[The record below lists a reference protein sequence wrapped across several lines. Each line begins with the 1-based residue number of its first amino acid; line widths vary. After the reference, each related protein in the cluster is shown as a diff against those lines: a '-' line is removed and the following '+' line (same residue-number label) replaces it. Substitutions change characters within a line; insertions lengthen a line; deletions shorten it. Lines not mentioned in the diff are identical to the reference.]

1 MSVFITKEKTSWE
14 KIKSSQKPVVIYG
27 MGDGADK
34 VLAEFEKLGIK
45 ISSVIASDDFVRG
58 QSFHGFTVE
67 TLSQAHSRLGDIL
80 IVVCFASQLPDV
92 MAHIKKVAQDF
103 EVIVPSVPVFGKSI
117 FNREFVNANI
127 ENIEKT
133 YHLLAD
139 DRSRLVFENTISFQ
153 LTGKLSY
160 LFEMESDKSEV
171 FENIIKLGCDE
182 DFVDL
187 GAYRGDTIEEFLHYC
202 GGKYSSIT
210 ALEPDKRTFKKLQKF
225 TENMKNTSIF
235 NKGAYS
241 CEKTLMFSDKS
252 GRASS
257 ISDTGKCVPV
267 EVTSVDSL
275 LDGKRASYIKMDIEG
290 AEAEAIKGAENT
302 IRKYKP
308 KLNIA
313 IYHRSED
320 IFALPKLIHRIN
332 PDYKFYMRHH
342 PYIPCWDSNLYC
354 V

>member
-1 MSVFITKEKTSWE
+1 MPIFITKEKTSWK

-45 ISSVIASDDFVRG
+45 ISSVIASDGFVRG

-67 TLSQAHSRLGDIL
+67 TLAQAHSRLGDIL
-80 IVVCFASQLPDV
+80 IVVCFASQLDDV
-92 MAHIKKVAQDF
+92 ITHIKAVAEKF
-103 EVIVPSVPVFGKSI
+103 EVVVPSVPVFGKSI

-139 DRSRLVFENTISFQ
+139 DRSRLVFENTINFQ
-153 LTGKLSY
+153 LTGELSY
-160 LFEMESDKSEV
+160 LFEMESDKDEV
-171 FENIIKLGCDE
+171 FKNILKLNSIE

-202 GGKYSSIT
+202 GGRYSSIT

-241 CEKTLMFSDKS
+241 CEKTLMFSSKS

-257 ISDTGKCVPV
+257 ISGAGKCVPV

-275 LDGKRASYIKMDIEG
+275 LDGKKASYIKMDIEG

-320 IFALPKLIHRIN
+320 IFALPKLIHQIN